1 MKFVIV
7 TGMSGSGKSEVMSI
21 FEDLGYYCID
31 NLPPELISKIYELG
45 VQSQGT
51 LDKVAIGIDVRGYK
65 FAQSLQS
72 SLDFIESQ
80 TNSSEILFLDC
91 RDEVLV
97 RRYKMTRRRHPL
109 ANEDNIINGIQRER
123 DMLLPIKRKAQKTID
138 TTNMT
143 VKDLR
148 KSILDAFQ
156 DGSKKNNLTVSITSF
171 GFKHGIPVDADLVFD
186 VRFPPNPYYI
196 PELKE
201 KTGDDEEVRNYVMDS
216 SASNEFL
223 KKLYDMIEFLLPHY
237 EKEGKTHLV
246 IAIGCTGGRHRS
258 VTFANLI
265 YQKFEDSEYK
275 IFKKHRDITLH

>member
-51 LDKVAIGIDVRGYK
+51 LDKVAIGIDVRRYK

-186 VRFPPNPYYI
+186 VRFLPNPYYI

-216 SASNEFL
+216 SASHEFL

>member
-1 MKFVIV
+1 
-7 TGMSGSGKSEVMSI
+7 
-21 FEDLGYYCID
+21 
-31 NLPPELISKIYELG
+31 
-45 VQSQGT
+45 
-51 LDKVAIGIDVRGYK
+51 
-65 FAQSLQS
+65 
-72 SLDFIESQ
+72 
-80 TNSSEILFLDC
+80 
-91 RDEVLV
+91 
-97 RRYKMTRRRHPL
+97 
-109 ANEDNIINGIQRER
+109 
-123 DMLLPIKRKAQKTID
+123 
-138 TTNMT
+138 MT

-186 VRFPPNPYYI
+186 VRFLPNPYYI